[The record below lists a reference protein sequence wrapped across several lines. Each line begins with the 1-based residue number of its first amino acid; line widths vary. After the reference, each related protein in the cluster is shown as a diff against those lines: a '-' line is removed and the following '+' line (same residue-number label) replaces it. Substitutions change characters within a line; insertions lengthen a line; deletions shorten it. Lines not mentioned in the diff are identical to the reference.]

1 MVIQLYGL
9 IAVIVLLT
17 PSFASL
23 RGGQR
28 GGYAYP
34 KTHLSVFSRVGSFG
48 SIFFMIFGINGTY
61 LGPWFPFAAELYL
74 LLSALLL
81 LSYVITWFVTAE
93 RDTLC
98 RAVLLSALPSLLYL
112 SSGILL
118 LSLPLIVTSIVY
130 AAGYIPLCIRNY
142 YFRASQNAQRRRE
155 Q

>member
-1 MVIQLYGL
+1 MVIQIYGV
-9 IAVIVLLT
+9 IAVVVLLL
-17 PSFASL
+17 PNLLSQKGS
-23 RGGQR
+23 R
-28 GGYAYP
+28 GGYVYP
-34 KTHLSVFSRVGSFG
+34 KTHLSVFARIGTLGSN
-48 SIFFMIFGINGTY
+48 FFMIFGIVGTY

-74 LLSALLL
+74 LQSALLL
-81 LSYVITWFVTAE
+81 LAYIAASLLTAE

-98 RAVLLSALPSLLYL
+98 RSILLSVLPSALYL

-118 LSLPLIVTSIVY
+118 LSIPLIVTSIVY